1 MEEKRFTPGPWFV
14 QDDEW
19 TDGDTAN
26 ITSDFRSDNSIVPVA
41 QISGGGSESG
51 YDGDFSLEQK
61 ANAKLI
67 AAAPELLEALQCLFE
82 NYKAL
87 ADSGDAGNWQLED
100 EPAGQKALH
109 AIAKALGKE
118 HS

>member
-19 TDGDTAN
+19 TDGDDAN

-51 YDGDFSLEQK
+51 YDVDFSLEQK
-61 ANAKLI
+61 ANARLI
-67 AAAPELLEALQCLFE
+67 AAAPELLEALQDMVTLVKSRCYPQPDKPSSDWGRAE
-82 NYKAL
+82 A
-87 ADSGDAGNWQLED
+87 AES
-100 EPAGQKALH
+100 
-109 AIAKALGKE
+109 AISKALGKE
-118 HS
+118 

>member
-51 YDGDFSLEQK
+51 FDSDFSLEQK
-61 ANAKLI
+61 ANATLI
-67 AAAPELLEALQCLFE
+67 AAAPELLEALQECLPIWE
-82 NYKAL
+82 NHKL
-87 ADSGDAGNWQLED
+87 DASEASILLD
-100 EPAGQKALH
+100 CRA

-118 HS
+118 

>member
-41 QISGGGSESG
+41 QISGGGSGSG
-51 YDGDFSLEQK
+51 FDSGFSLEQN

-67 AAAPELLEALQCLFE
+67 AAAPELLEALQGLLALYESDEGCRHLAE
-82 NYKAL
+82 YTKAR
-87 ADSGDAGNWQLED
+87 A
-100 EPAGQKALH
+100 

-118 HS
+118 